1 MYSFLQG
8 KLVEKNPAYAVIDC
22 NGVGFMLHISLNTFT
37 QIKNNENCRLFTHLY
52 VREDAMMLF
61 GFSAESERTLFRHL
75 ISVSG
80 VGVNTARIILST
92 LTTNETVN
100 AILSEDI
107 STLKKVKGIGPKAAQ
122 RLVLDLKDKLV
133 KDNMIT
139 EKVVVPH
146 NTIRDAALSGL
157 TVLGFPRNVAVK
169 VLDKILA
176 DSEAKLSV
184 EELIKCALKV
194 L

>member
-37 QIKNNENCRLFTHLY
+37 QIKNEENCRLFTHLY

-61 GFSAESERTLFRHL
+61 GFSAEDERTLFRHL

-92 LTTNETVN
+92 LTTSETVN

-133 KDNMIT
+133 KDNLIT

-146 NTIRDAALSGL
+146 NTIKDEALSGL

-169 VLDKILA
+169 VLDKILTN
-176 DSEAKLSV
+176 SESEISV
-184 EELIKCALKV
+184 EELIKHALKV